1 MNYFKEAFTLVLGDR
16 NNSYGDPKSDYT
28 KTAKIWSGLLHD
40 KLKQDITPEEAMMM
54 MVGLKMSREMHK
66 HKDDNITDM
75 IGYILC
81 YIWSFTGKKPEN
93 DIK

>member
-16 NNSYGDPKSDYT
+16 NNSYGDPKNDYT

-81 YIWSFTGKKPEN
+81 YIWSFTGKKPEK
-93 DIK
+93 DI

>member
-1 MNYFKEAFTLVLGDR
+1 
-16 NNSYGDPKSDYT
+16 
-28 KTAKIWSGLLHD
+28 LHD

>member
-1 MNYFKEAFTLVLGDR
+1 MNYLKEATNLVLGDR
-16 NNSYGDPKSDYT
+16 NASYGDPKNDYT

-81 YIWSFTGKKPEN
+81 YIWSFTGKKPDKE
-93 DIK
+93 I

>member
-1 MNYFKEAFTLVLGDR
+1 MNYLKEATNLVLGDR
-16 NNSYGDPKSDYT
+16 NASYGDPKNDYT

-81 YIWSFTGKKPEN
+81 YIWSFTGKKPEKE
-93 DIK
+93 I

>member
-16 NNSYGDPKSDYT
+16 NNSYGDPKNDYT

-81 YIWSFTGKKPEN
+81 YIWSITGKKPE
-93 DIK
+93 K

>member
-1 MNYFKEAFTLVLGDR
+1 MNHLKEATNLVLGDR
-16 NNSYGDPKSDYT
+16 NASYGDPKNDYT

-81 YIWSFTGKKPEN
+81 YIWSYTGKKPDKE
-93 DIK
+93 I

>member
-1 MNYFKEAFTLVLGDR
+1 MNYLKEATNLVLGDR
-16 NNSYGDPKSDYT
+16 NESYGNPKNDYT

-81 YIWSFTGKKPEN
+81 YIWSFTGKKPEKE
-93 DIK
+93 I

>member
-16 NNSYGDPKSDYT
+16 NNSYGDPKNDYT

-81 YIWSFTGKKPEN
+81 YIWRFTGKKPEK
-93 DIK
+93 DI

>member
-1 MNYFKEAFTLVLGDR
+1 MNYLKEATNLVLGDR
-16 NNSYGDPKSDYT
+16 NESYGDPKNDYT

-81 YIWSFTGKKPEN
+81 YIWSFTGKKPEKE
-93 DIK
+93 I

>member
-1 MNYFKEAFTLVLGDR
+1 MNHLKEATNLVLGDR
-16 NNSYGDPKSDYT
+16 NSSYGDPKNDYT

-81 YIWSFTGKKPEN
+81 YIWSYTGEKPK
-93 DIK
+93 I